1 VENFQPGY
9 PIEHALPMQK
19 IVKWLSD
26 LSTSQRVVV
35 GSLALLVLYLLGTSF
50 STENQANKLDLSYV
64 GSIASESE
72 QVRAEIYVHVAG
84 EVEKPGLYSLAVGSR
99 VEDAI
104 ELAGGMTR
112 SAFEQSVNLARM
124 VSDGEQIVVLDK
136 SQVSAAGA
144 ASEFISLNN
153 ATMEQLES
161 LPGVG
166 PSLAS
171 RIIDHRTAIGS
182 FSDLSQLRD
191 VSGIGEKL
199 YAKISTRLTL

>member
-1 VENFQPGY
+1 
-9 PIEHALPMQK
+9 MQR
-19 IVKWLSD
+19 ITKWFSD
-26 LSTSQRVVV
+26 LSTSQKVVV
-35 GSLALLVLYLLGTSF
+35 GGLAALVLYLFGTSF
-50 STENQANKLDLSYV
+50 SQQGQANKLDLSYV
-64 GSIASESE
+64 GSISSESAK
-72 QVRAEIYVHVAG
+72 VHGEIFVHVAG
-84 EVEKPGLYSLAVGSR
+84 EVKKPGLYSLTIGAR

-104 ELAGGMTR
+104 ERAGGMTD

-124 VSDGEQIVVLDK
+124 VSDGEQIVVLDRA
-136 SQVSAAGA
+136 QVSVAGA

-153 ATMEQLES
+153 ATGDQLES

-171 RIIDHRTAIGS
+171 RIIEHRSAIGS

-199 YAKISTRLTL
+199 FAKISPLLTL

>member
-1 VENFQPGY
+1 
-9 PIEHALPMQK
+9 MQK
-19 IVKWLSD
+19 IAQWFSA

-35 GSLALLVLYLLGTSF
+35 GGLAIVVLYLLGTSF
-50 STENQANKLDLSYV
+50 SAQNQSNKLDLSYV
-64 GSIASESE
+64 GDIASESV
-72 QVRAEIYVHVAG
+72 QVRGEIYVHVAG
-84 EVEKPGLYSLAVGSR
+84 EVKSPGLYALSVGSR

-104 ELAGGMTR
+104 AIAGGLTK

-124 VSDGEQIVVLDK
+124 VSDGEQIVVLSK
-136 SQVSAAGA
+136 SQVSGSGN

-153 ATMEQLES
+153 ATLEQLES

-166 PSLAS
+166 PSLAA
-171 RIIDHRTAIGS
+171 RIIEHRKAIGS

-199 YAKISTRLTL
+199 YAKISPRLTL

>member
-1 VENFQPGY
+1 
-9 PIEHALPMQK
+9 MQK

-35 GSLALLVLYLLGTSF
+35 GALALLVLYLLGTSF